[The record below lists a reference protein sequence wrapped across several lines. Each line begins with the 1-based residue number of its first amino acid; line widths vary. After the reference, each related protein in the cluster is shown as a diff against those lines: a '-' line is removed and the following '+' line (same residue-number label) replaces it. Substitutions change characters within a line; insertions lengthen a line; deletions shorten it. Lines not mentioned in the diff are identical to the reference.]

1 MSSGNLRSWRFRVL
15 SRLPEIVGA
24 MSSRLLNRFLNPL
37 LDRFP
42 LAIFAVLALT
52 LGLAPFLPEP
62 HVWEK
67 LKMLA
72 SGTLVRPIDI
82 ADLLWHAFPWVLL
95 ALKLVRMRRQPH

>member
-1 MSSGNLRSWRFRVL
+1 M
-15 SRLPEIVGA
+15 
-24 MSSRLLNRFLNPL
+24 NRFLDPL

-42 LAIFAVLALT
+42 VGIFVVLALT

-72 SGTLVRPIDI
+72 AGTLARPIDVV
-82 ADLLWHAFPWVLL
+82 DLLWHAFPWVLL
-95 ALKLVRMRRQPH
+95 ALKLARVRRQSH